1 MYSITVQ
8 VAADGIEAM
17 GEEIDSIS
25 GTKSRLRKDKD
36 PNADKRKNS
45 HVKVDADV
53 GKIENSDA
61 FLPGAL
67 FVPLG
72 NLIKG
77 ATRLADI
84 GRRK

>member
-36 PNADKRKNS
+36 SNSGKRKNTQ
-45 HVKVDADV
+45 VKVDADV
-53 GKIENSDA
+53 GKIEIGDA
-61 FLPGAL
+61 FLSGAP
-67 FVPLG
+67 FPPLG
-72 NLIKG
+72 NLING
-77 ATRLADI
+77 AT
-84 GRRK
+84 